1 MQDFFHQQYVDLGCF
16 ATLREYESREAQI
29 YALQVNARSDGKEK
43 KNSKKQ
49 RHLGRMYFHLFHP
62 FPFICSFPSKI
73 SDFFGLWQNKSP
85 VSLSCSPSLNSLGF
99 DKKNTCCLRLKPV
112 RSWFGAS
119 ASILARTCHV
129 TPCAPE
135 VSVKIIL
142 RQTTSAMS
150 AMFWRNT
157 CLDSG
162 WEFLPLVNTTQ
173 YRDFEGPSSWGN
185 HKVRSCRNQY
195 PGENMSWCQ
204 GRNHPKGYFM

>member
-16 ATLREYESREAQI
+16 ATLRAYESHEAQI
-29 YALQVNARSDGKEK
+29 YDLQVNARSDGKEK

-49 RHLGRMYFHLFHP
+49 RHLGWMYFHLFHP
-62 FPFICSFPSKI
+62 FPFICSFPLQI
-73 SDFFGLWQNKSP
+73 SDFFGLFGLRQ
-85 VSLSCSPSLNSLGF
+85 
-99 DKKNTCCLRLKPV
+99 KNMCFLRLKPV

-142 RQTTSAMS
+142 RQATSVMS
-150 AMFWRNT
+150 AR
-157 CLDSG
+157 LG
-162 WEFLPLVNTTQ
+162 WEFLRLVKTTK
-173 YRDFEGPSSWGN
+173 YRDFEDPSSWGN
-185 HKVRSCRNQY
+185 QKVRSCRNQY

-204 GRNHPKGYFM
+204 GRNHPKSYFI